1 MAVPHH
7 LKIVFRGIF
16 ATSPEE
22 WSFSTKWDTDMSFE
36 DDPNLSDIHADQVL
50 TACSTLFGNSKWAA
64 GMKMTEWRAYFIK
77 SDGLMEGNPRQELI
91 TPGSEPQGSGGTRLP
106 SQVSLCVTTEAAARG
121 PARFGRFYLPGPAA
135 AVQADWRMSE
145 ADCESYLASI
155 VQFLKD
161 VSDSIDVPGSTRSV
175 DMVNISGIGTGTM
188 QTVKTVRVGR
198 VYDTQRRRRSQLEE
212 AYEVSGDIDW

>member
-1 MAVPHH
+1 
-7 LKIVFRGIF
+7 
-16 ATSPEE
+16 
-22 WSFSTKWDTDMSFE
+22 
-36 DDPNLSDIHADQVL
+36 
-50 TACSTLFGNSKWAA
+50 
-64 GMKMTEWRAYFIK
+64 
-77 SDGLMEGNPRQELI
+77 
-91 TPGSEPQGSGGTRLP
+91 
-106 SQVSLCVTTEAAARG
+106 
-121 PARFGRFYLPGPAA
+121 
-135 AVQADWRMSE
+135 MSE

-175 DMVNISGIGTGTM
+175 DLVNISGIGTGTM